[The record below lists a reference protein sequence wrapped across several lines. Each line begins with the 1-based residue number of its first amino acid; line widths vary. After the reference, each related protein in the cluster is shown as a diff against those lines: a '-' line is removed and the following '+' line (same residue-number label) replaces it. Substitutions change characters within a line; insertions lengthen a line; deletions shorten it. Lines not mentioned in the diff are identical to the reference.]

1 MNTPT
6 VGAQVPNF
14 QSLPKFDLDAVLSLY
29 KANLDTF
36 VAAQRI
42 MFDFSQTLAKR
53 QVDLLKES
61 FSKAESLMKG
71 FDAKKQPQAYVE
83 EAKAALEKALADV
96 KETMDLGMK
105 AQHEVVDLF
114 VKRATAN
121 FDEVKSL
128 AA

>member
-1 MNTPT
+1 MQTKTTAGAPTPM
-6 VGAQVPNF
+6 
-14 QSLPKFDLDAVLSLY
+14 PKVDFDSMLSLY
-29 KANLDTF
+29 KSNVETF

-53 QVDLLKES
+53 QVEMLKET
-61 FSKAESLMKG
+61 FAKAEVMMKG
-71 FDAKKQPQAYVE
+71 WDGKKQPQVYVE
-83 EAKAALEKALADV
+83 EAKAAIEKAMADV

>member
-1 MNTPT
+1 MQAKTPFT
-6 VGAQVPNF
+6 ANGPAVPKVDF
-14 QSLPKFDLDAVLSLY
+14 EAMLTLY
-29 KANLDTF
+29 KANVDTF

-42 MFDFSQTLAKR
+42 IFDFSQTVAKR
-53 QVDLLKES
+53 QVELLKET
-61 FSKAESLMKG
+61 FSRAEGMMKG

-83 EAKAALEKALADV
+83 EAKAAIEKAMADV

-121 FDEVKSL
+121 FDEVKSI

>member
-1 MNTPT
+1 MKTIAAT
-6 VGAQVPNF
+6 AM
-14 QSLPKFDLDAVLSLY
+14 PKVDFEAMLTLY
-29 KANLDTF
+29 KANIETF

-42 MFDFSQTLAKR
+42 VFDFTQTVARR
-53 QVDLLKES
+53 QVEMMKEAFAKS
-61 FSKAESLMKG
+61 ETLVKG
-71 FDAKKQPQAYVE
+71 YDAKKQPQAYVE
-83 EAKAALEKALADV
+83 EAKAAIEKAMADV

-121 FDEVKSL
+121 FDEVKTI

>member
-1 MNTPT
+1 
-6 VGAQVPNF
+6 
-14 QSLPKFDLDAVLSLY
+14 
-29 KANLDTF
+29 
-36 VAAQRI
+36 

-61 FSKAESLMKG
+61 FSKTESLLKG

-83 EAKAALEKALADV
+83 EAKAALEKAMADV